1 MSENR
6 IGFTTT
12 NSLSSNQQTTIQIA
26 KQKRKQN
33 KMNQQQRKEYYPN
46 ISYNNKIRCE
56 TRWDND
62 ANVYGDISN
71 EWQISF
77 L

>member
-6 IGFTTT
+6 IRFTTT

-33 KMNQQQRKEYYPN
+33 KTK
-46 ISYNNKIRCE
+46 
-56 TRWDND
+56 
-62 ANVYGDISN
+62 
-71 EWQISF
+71 
-77 L
+77 